1 LFFIGW
7 IAEHYGYKTSLI
19 IAGIFMGLSGCVT
32 IVLYIIQFL
41 NERKKNTKNGKT
53 IKINTAVRTS
63 DSIL

>member
-1 LFFIGW
+1 
-7 IAEHYGYKTSLI
+7 
-19 IAGIFMGLSGCVT
+19 MGLSGCVT